1 MSRADG
7 REVFRA
13 PPSFRGDSIDCGSRR
28 IAVREDD
35 EDDEPARTG
44 LDPMDLALGRRERSE
59 RTDRRAP
66 RRVR

>member
-1 MSRADG
+1 MSRAEG

-13 PPSFRGDSIDCGSRR
+13 PPSLGSGVDCGSRR
-28 IAVREDD
+28 IAMRDDD